1 MIKFIYM
8 LKIHLREKYQLLIN
22 KKESMGL
29 KHLNDSKAFFE
40 FSNDRDDIYINNEE
54 YHPNKK
60 QKTLTVFDDMMI

>member
-1 MIKFIYM
+1 M

-40 FSNDRDDIYINNEE
+40 FSNDRDDIYINNE
-54 YHPNKK
+54 YNPNKK
-60 QKTLTVFDDMMI
+60 QKTLIVFDDMMIWYA

>member
-1 MIKFIYM
+1 M

-54 YHPNKK
+54 YNPSKK
-60 QKTLTVFDDMMI
+60 QKTLIVFDDMMI

>member
-54 YHPNKK
+54 YNPNKK
-60 QKTLTVFDDMMI
+60 QKTLIVFDDMII

>member
-54 YHPNKK
+54 YNPNKK
-60 QKTLTVFDDMMI
+60 QKTLIVFDDMMI

>member
-8 LKIHLREKYQLLIN
+8 LKIHLRGKYQLLIN

-54 YHPNKK
+54 YNPSKK
-60 QKTLTVFDDMMI
+60 QKTLIVFDDMMI

>member
-54 YHPNKK
+54 YNPNKK
-60 QKTLTVFDDMMI
+60 QRTLIVFDDMMI

>member
-54 YHPNKK
+54 HNPNKK
-60 QKTLTVFDDMMI
+60 QKTMIVFDDMMI